1 MKESTGSRL
10 KKLRLERGIS
20 LEEVQKK
27 TRIHLN
33 ILKAIEEDNLVS
45 LDPVYIKGFL
55 KIYCKFLNVDPRE
68 FIVDYK
74 EPKVLSKYKE
84 ERETPPKTGGLF
96 KNGAFRLGSDGVSKK
111 IKGIFW
117 ILVVL
122 VFIWG
127 LFKLGQGLTGK
138 VHFPAHKRMNVSAGV
153 ASSLRRQEKLETVKT
168 QEIPLLKNIRLG
180 ILSREDCLIQLKC
193 DGHTVF
199 RSILRRGRS
208 ASWQAKEKME
218 LSLGNARV
226 VELEVNGKRITG
238 LGKRGKPLRNIVIT
252 REGLSVGK

>member
-1 MKESTGSRL
+1 MKEATGSRL

-45 LDPVYIKGFL
+45 LNPVYIKGFL

-68 FIVDYK
+68 FILDYK
-74 EPKVLSKYKE
+74 EPKVLSKSKE
-84 ERETPPKTGGLF
+84 EREAPPKTGGLF
-96 KNGAFRLGSDGVSKK
+96 KNGSFRLGSDGVSKK
-111 IKGIFW
+111 IKGIFL
-117 ILVVL
+117 ILMVL
-122 VFIWG
+122 VFIWV
-127 LFKLGQGLTGK
+127 LFKLGQGLAGK
-138 VHFPAHKRMNVSAGV
+138 VHFPVRKRTNASVGAT
-153 ASSLRRQEKLETVKT
+153 SSLRRQERSETPKT
-168 QEIPLLKNIRLG
+168 QEIPLSKNIRLG

-193 DGHTVF
+193 DGHTLF
-199 RSILRRGRS
+199 KGILRRGRS
-208 ASWQAKEKME
+208 ASWQAKERME
-218 LSLGNARV
+218 LSLGNAGV

>member
-1 MKESTGSRL
+1 MKESSGSRL

-27 TRIHLN
+27 TRVHLN

-45 LDPVYIKGFL
+45 FSPVYIKGFL

-74 EPKVLSKYKE
+74 EPKILSKYKE
-84 ERETPPKTGGLF
+84 EREAPQKTGGLF
-96 KNGAFRLGSDGVSKK
+96 KDGTFRLGSDRVSKN

-122 VFIWG
+122 VFIWC
-127 LFKLGQGLTGK
+127 LFKLGQGLAGK
-138 VHFPAHKRMNVSAGV
+138 AHFPAHKRMNAPGM
-153 ASSLRRQEKLETVKT
+153 ASSLRRQEKMETPKT
-168 QEIPLLKNIRLG
+168 QEIPLAKNIRLG
-180 ILSREDCLIQLKC
+180 ILSREDCLVQLKC

-208 ASWQAKEKME
+208 ASWQAKERME
-218 LSLGNARV
+218 LSLGNAGV